1 MVNKGGSGLAILK
14 SAIVP
19 FGLWATQRKLRK
31 RKTRKNIR
39 KIGNTVGNVFNS
51 TTRTVAKGVTKSVRR
66 VSKGV
71 RKVSKGVRKSVRRVS
86 KGVRKG
92 VKRASKSVSK
102 TFKLNKRSKRRR
114 RR

>member
-39 KIGNTVGNVFNS
+39 KIGNTVGNVFNA

-71 RKVSKGVRKSVRRVS
+71 RKVSKGLKRASKS
-86 KGVRKG
+86 VRKG
-92 VKRASKSVSK
+92 VKRASKSVRK
-102 TFKLNKRSKRRR
+102 TFKLSKRSKSRRR
-114 RR
+114 R